1 VDDQASTLAVSLNK
15 VVAVLVDPTSKFLR
29 TSAKVSLLELCR
41 LVLEAFL
48 TAWPTLR
55 WHRFSLVVVLVVV
68 DKFLKEFLPT
78 LAALVVVPT
87 LARVAVACLPD
98 LDQEVVARTSR
109 LEPLQPRKE
118 LLALSPYKP

>member
-15 VVAVLVDPTSKFLR
+15 VVVVLVDPTSKFLR
-29 TSAKVSLLELCR
+29 ISAKVSLLEPCR

-55 WHRFSLVVVLVVV
+55 WHRFNSVVVLAAV
-68 DKFLKEFLPT
+68 DKFLKAFLPM
-78 LAALVVVPT
+78 LAALVVVPA

-98 LDQEVVARTSR
+98 LDQEVVVRTSR
-109 LEPLQPRKE
+109 LEPLLPQKE
-118 LLALSPYKP
+118 PLVLLPCKP